1 MSCFININNK
11 WINLKNVSTIIF
23 DEKENLIY
31 FNFSNSIKIINKET
45 SDFYEAKF
53 NNKNDYENTKENILR
68 NKYVKNH
75 FLMHK
80 SQNEIV
86 NKEKI
91 NTITIDKNK
100 IIFNLSHSIEIED
113 RITKKRKKIS
123 KFVYWKFGDEDEAK
137 NVFASISFKFI
148 KTCKGE

>member
-23 DEKENLIY
+23 NEKENLIY

-45 SDFYEAKF
+45 SDFYEVKF
-53 NNKNDYENTKENILR
+53 ENKNDYENTKEKILK

-75 FLMHK
+75 FLIHK

-113 RITKKRKKIS
+113 KITKKRKKIS
-123 KFVYWKFGDEDEAK
+123 KFVYWKFDNENEAK
-137 NVFASISFKFI
+137 NTFLSINFKFT